1 MLQNRF
7 TGLFLLFDL
16 GVGRT
21 TDLNTGIQLRLPPL
35 LSKKLNLD
43 RCSSEEETPRRSNK
57 WIATLSNRRGREVR
71 YLLQVMFDLPA
82 LRRF

>member
-21 TDLNTGIQLRLPPL
+21 KDLNTGIQLRLPPL
-35 LSKKLNLD
+35 LSKNLIWTGVP
-43 RCSSEEETPRRSNK
+43 S
-57 WIATLSNRRGREVR
+57 RRGRGADQENGT
-71 YLLQVMFDLPA
+71 LP
-82 LRRF
+82 